1 MKIIYATDIHGS
13 FNRVADLLF
22 ETTADVYII
31 AGDLID
37 IPFYS
42 IESAIAY
49 HEMQNNF
56 MGLKRKMEMEDM
68 ELEDFVDNI
77 MDIPET
83 PDDILENAYTYQQY
97 TIRARRVMQQKYKVL
112 ENILAF
118 KSSANVF
125 TLPGNYDMDL
135 KFTALHESDLHLH
148 WHNINN
154 TKIAG
159 YGGADVWTAGIP
171 QRYIVRYQGGTN
183 YKDKKNEMYTF
194 FKAIRPNIIVSLQ
207 PAHGIHDRLSFKG
220 PSGSPA
226 LRTYCDNNNV
236 QLCLTGHI
244 HNDWGMTYSDNTVYL
259 NPSNFGEV
267 TTASGEVSEGGFFYQ
282 IEMDD
287 NRIEHITF
295 KKIVD
300 YRIHD
305 IIDYTTK
312 DNTWHEHI
320 IDAER
325 LNALKQQKNYDD
337 KSLKYSHIPEIEL
350 FNEIKQL
357 FRMFQTN
364 ETEDRINTMEDLTK
378 MMKGKFDDIA
388 MDIVGSVNLGIS
400 QKSSDIDIV
409 LYLRCGKECTEM
421 PEQCITMLNA
431 KKMIADLLQDK
442 YKFEIIDCIDLNEVE
457 QSIIEKD
464 YECETTQRFVTY
476 RSICRPI
483 NYKVIAPVEDLLNKN
498 IEFRKEMEGSIRSYF
513 KIFVTT
519 TQHTR
524 SFDKYMIRLKTIGIK
539 LPSYIRKKIRVYL
552 QQEDVEN

>member
-22 ETTADVYII
+22 ETTADIYII
-31 AGDLID
+31 SGDLID
-37 IPFYS
+37 IPFHS
-42 IESAIAY
+42 IESAITY
-49 HEMQNNF
+49 HEMQNDF
-56 MGLKRKMEMEDM
+56 MGLKRKMEMDDM
-68 ELEDFVDNI
+68 ELEDFVDCI
-77 MDIPET
+77 MDIPDT
-83 PDDILENAYTYQQY
+83 PDNILEDAYTYQQY

-118 KSSANVF
+118 KSSAKVF
-125 TLPGNYDMDL
+125 TIPGNYDMDL
-135 KFTALHESDLHLH
+135 KFTALHERDLHLQ
-148 WHNINN
+148 WHNLGAA
-154 TKIAG
+154 KIAG

-171 QRYIVRYQGGTN
+171 QRYVVRYQGGTN
-183 YKDKKNEMYTF
+183 HKDKKNEMYTF
-194 FKAIRPNIIVSLQ
+194 FKAIRPDIIVSHQ
-207 PAHGIHDRLSFKG
+207 PAHGIHDRLYHKG

-226 LRTYCDNNNV
+226 LRTYCDNNRV

-244 HNDWGMTYSDNTVYL
+244 HNDWGMVYSDNTVYL

-267 TTASGEVSEGGFFYQ
+267 TTPSGEVTEGGFFYQ
-282 IEMDD
+282 IEMDEYKPE
-287 NRIEHITF
+287 RITY
-295 KKIVD
+295 KKIID

-305 IIDYTTK
+305 IVDYSFK
-312 DNTWHEHI
+312 NNEWKEEI
-320 IDAER
+320 IDADR
-325 LNALKQQKNYDD
+325 LNALKRLENFDD

-350 FNEIKQL
+350 FNEIKQF
-357 FRMFQTN
+357 FRMFQTK
-364 ETEDRINTMEDLTK
+364 ETEDRINTMEEVTQ
-378 MMKGKFDDIA
+378 MMKGKFDNIA

-400 QKSSDIDIV
+400 QESSDIDIV
-409 LYLRCGKECTEM
+409 LYLRCGEECTEI
-421 PEQCITMLNA
+421 PEQCTLMQDA
-431 KKMIADLLQDK
+431 KKMISDLLEDK

-457 QSIIEKD
+457 KSIMEMD

-513 KIFVTT
+513 RIFVTT

-524 SFDKYMIRLKTIGIK
+524 SFDKYMTRLKTIGIK
-539 LPSYIRKKIRVYL
+539 LPSYIRKKISEYL